1 MFRNKVLVVRS
12 SEHILF
18 FRWAKEDEDENKERW
33 LQYDR
38 MASRGFISGSKKLN
52 RFTVIEDR
60 HIHFCEFSITDDQ
73 TDADTFRPRRVNT
86 MLNFFET
93 GMLVLGDKAPYA
105 IAYKEAE
112 PDFKMFTRKMHQDF
126 RAAVNGRSFE
136 NAIGLTIEDVNHF
149 FVADD
154 EKIYTF
160 DDITYEK

>member
-1 MFRNKVLVVRS
+1 MNLFGFDHIFRNDQDLNTCRCLRELNDAALS
-12 SEHILF
+12 
-18 FRWAKEDEDENKERW
+18 
-33 LQYDR
+33 LQQ
-38 MASRGFISGSKKLN
+38 IH
-52 RFTVIEDR
+52 
-60 HIHFCEFSITDDQ
+60 HIHSWQE
-73 TDADTFRPRRVNT
+73 
-86 MLNFFET
+86 LLE
-93 GMLVLGDKAPYA
+93 
-105 IAYKEAE
+105 EAE